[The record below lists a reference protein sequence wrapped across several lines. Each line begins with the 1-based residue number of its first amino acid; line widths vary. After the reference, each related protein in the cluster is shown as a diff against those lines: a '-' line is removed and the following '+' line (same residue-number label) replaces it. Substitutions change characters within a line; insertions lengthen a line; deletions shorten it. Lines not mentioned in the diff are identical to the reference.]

1 MEIPFRSWREA
12 LLIRR
17 SRRLYGPMPLSGDVL
32 DRLAAAC
39 NEFRPFGTARAV
51 LMEHSENVFKGI
63 IGAYGKI
70 RGAPFFFAF
79 IGDTGDRYVQEKVGY
94 TGEGIVL
101 EATAMGLGTCWVG
114 KSFDRRIASSLIKM
128 KGQERVLAV
137 AAVGYAAEEE
147 SFEERLF
154 TGFGK
159 LHKRKPLASLVS
171 GMPETEWPEWV
182 GESLLAARV
191 APSAANRQ
199 PWRFLVGPDGITVSV
214 NNLHD
219 SLGISKRLDCGIAM
233 LHIETVALNH
243 NVAGRWEFIDPPLV
257 AKFTVG
263 GLKQVIPQAAA

>member
-1 MEIPFRSWREA
+1 MEIPFRRWREA
-12 LLIRR
+12 LLLRR
-17 SRRLYGPMPLSGDVL
+17 SRRLYGPVPLSGDVL

-39 NEFRPFGTARAV
+39 NKFRPFDTARAV
-51 LMEHSENVFKGI
+51 LIGHSENVFKGI

-79 IGDTGDRYVQEKVGY
+79 IGDTGDRYVQEKAGY

-101 EATAMGLGTCWVG
+101 EATALGLGTCWVG
-114 KSFDRRIASSLIKM
+114 KSFDRGIASALVKM
-128 KGQERVLAV
+128 KEHERALAV

-154 TGFGK
+154 SGFGK

-171 GMPETEWPEWV
+171 GMPETEWPEWIR
-182 GESLLAARV
+182 ESLLAARV

-199 PWRFLVGPDGITVSV
+199 PWRFLVEPDGITVSAD
-214 NNLHD
+214 NLHD

-233 LHIETVALNH
+233 LHIETAALNR
-243 NVAGRWEFIDPPLV
+243 NVTGRWEFLEPPRV

-263 GLKQVIPQAAA
+263 V